1 MKLNIFKSSVFLV
14 AAVIIVSMFFSCGGG
29 SKEKKKGKKDS
40 IVVKKETVCQVNE
53 KLNDIALYLA
63 GMKLNEKSELF
74 ELTKNPSWV
83 NYARNTDTS
92 WSKLGR
98 KRTRP
103 MSAWAKREMP
113 DLIKDLNTLFYP
125 FSGPDFLHANALFPY
140 AKKMILFGMEPV
152 GDIPDFKKLKKE
164 EITPYFAYITK
175 SLQDITNLSFF
186 KTINMSS
193 DFSGSKV
200 NGTLPVIM
208 LFIARAGYEIAD
220 IKPVMIDTTGQFVDI
235 PAFKDYKGEKSYNYG
250 VKVKYINP
258 KDSIGCRTL
267 YYFSCNIIDQGVAAS
282 KNTRMFLQKL
292 DTGVVTFIKSASYLM
307 HNTYFS
313 AIRNTCFAKSKAI
326 LQDDSGIAYK
336 YYEKNKWKINLYGV
350 YTGPI
355 DMFANRYEKDLK
367 EAFTKE
373 KVGTFTFK
381 YGYGTNSNMLLARKI
396 K

>member
-29 SKEKKKGKKDS
+29 NKENKKEKKDS
-40 IVVKKETVCQVNE
+40 IVVKKDSACPVDQ
-53 KLNDIALYLA
+53 KLTDISLYLA
-63 GMKLNEKSELF
+63 GMKLDEKSELY
-74 ELTKNPSWV
+74 EMTKIPAWT

-92 WSKLGR
+92 WAKLGR

-103 MSAWAKREMP
+103 MTAWAKKEIP

-152 GDIPDFKKLKKE
+152 GDVPDFKKLKKE
-164 EITPYFAYITK
+164 EIGPYFAFITK
-175 SLQDITNLSFF
+175 SLDDITNLSFF
-186 KTINMSS
+186 KTIDMSS
-193 DFSGSKV
+193 DFSSTKV
-200 NGTLPVIM
+200 NGTIPIIM
-208 LFIARAGYEIAD
+208 LFMARAGYQIST
-220 IKPVMIDTTGQFVDI
+220 IKPVQIDTAGQFAEI
-235 PAFKDYKGEKSYNYG
+235 PAFKNFKGEKSYNYG
-250 VKVKYINP
+250 VEVKYIDP
-258 KDSIGCRTL
+258 RDSIGCRTL
-267 YYFSCNIIDQGVAAS
+267 YYFSCNIIDQGVAS
-282 KNTRMFLQKL
+282 NKNLRLFLQKM
-292 DTGVVTFIKSASYLM
+292 DTNVVTFVKSASYLM

-313 AIRNTCFAKSKAI
+313 VIRNTCFAKSKAI

-336 YYEKNKWKINLYGV
+336 YYDKKKWKINLYGV

-355 DMFANRYEKDLK
+355 QMFANRYEQDLK
-367 EAFTKE
+367 DAFTKE